1 MFKLYSDKGTRTQLD
16 ESNEKYDIIQTMG
29 EELKHDPE
37 ARFLIIQIEN
47 KTPMNIELI
56 NGLFEYALY
65 VEEYNARLKQMSC
78 VELKKEIVGKTKN
91 KKK

>member
-16 ESNEKYDIIQTMG
+16 ESNDKYDIIQTMG

-56 NGLFEYALY
+56 DGLYEYALY
-65 VEEYNARLKQMSC
+65 IEKYNANQSTNLK
-78 VELKKEIVGKTKN
+78 EKKLKK
-91 KKK
+91 

>member
-16 ESNEKYDIIQTMG
+16 ESNDKYDIIQTMG
-29 EELKHDPE
+29 EELKHDSE
-37 ARFLIIQIEN
+37 ARFLIIHIEN

-65 VEEYNARLKQMSC
+65 IEKYNANQHTNLK
-78 VELKKEIVGKTKN
+78 EKKLKK
-91 KKK
+91 